1 MASELCRGRGC
12 TCAARRD
19 GFCSDY
25 CAGVVPRGDGEY
37 GLCACGHD
45 ECAAPTKAE
54 GWDAVAGMAPEGRF
68 INDPPPR
75 DW

>member
-1 MASELCRGRGC
+1 MAGELCRHPGC

-25 CAGVVPRGDGEY
+25 CAGDVAGDENE
-37 GLCACGHD
+37 LCACGHD
-45 ECAAPTKAE
+45 DCKAPTKAE
-54 GWDAVAGMAPEGRF
+54 GWGAVADLAPQGR
-68 INDPPPR
+68 IVKEEQPR